1 MARFVSAS
9 IFFEAATMASQLA
22 ATCGATCDRRI
33 ARSEQFKQWIEKTA
47 TAQNAVSAQYVFE
60 SCSLL
65 TVAVAFIA
73 TWPLCLY
80 INSKAHTFLHHT
92 LRRVDATASTEQHRR
107 KHRPVPVSDPSSS
120 QESKFRKIRDLVGGA
135 LRSVSAQRRR
145 LLAWTLV
152 VVVTFV
158 PRCVVSVLTAYASIN
173 SEKSSACNQCE
184 SCQPD
189 VVLINTWLGLLPEL
203 HILITAGSEPI
214 ALAFSLYCML
224 SGKDRDLL
232 RTGRLRAEDNEAAA
246 LGLIGRGMHID
257 LPVTHAVSAEA
268 AAAAAPQGA
277 HEWRPSAEV
286 APRRS
291 AQDSGRH
298 SAQDSG
304 RHSARDSGRNSLEVA
319 AEVQ

>member
-9 IFFEAATMASQLA
+9 IFFEAATMGSQLA

-33 ARSEQFKQWIEKTA
+33 ARSEQFKLWIDKAA

-73 TWPLCLY
+73 TRPLCLY

-92 LRRVDATASTEQHRR
+92 LKRVDATASTEQHRR
-107 KHRPVPVSDPSSS
+107 KHRPAPDSDPSSS
-120 QESKFRKIRDLVGGA
+120 QESKSKFRKIRDLVGGA

-173 SEKSSACNQCE
+173 SEKSSACSQCE

-189 VVLINTWLGLLPEL
+189 VTLINTWLGLLPEL

-214 ALAFSLYCML
+214 ALAFSLYSML

-298 SAQDSG
+298 SA
-304 RHSARDSGRNSLEVA
+304 RDSGRNSLEVV

>member
-9 IFFEAATMASQLA
+9 TFFEASAMSAELA

-33 ARSEQFKQWIEKTA
+33 ARSAQFKQWIDKA
-47 TAQNAVSAQYVFE
+47 ASAQNAVSAQYVFE

-73 TWPLCLY
+73 AWPLCLY

-92 LRRVDATASTEQHRR
+92 LRRVDATSATEQHRR
-107 KHRPVPVSDPSSS
+107 KLRPTPGSSPSSS
-120 QESKFRKIRDLVGGA
+120 EESKSKFRKIRDLVGGA

-145 LLAWTLV
+145 IIAWSLV

-173 SEKSSACNQCE
+173 SENSIACKQCE
-184 SCQPD
+184 SCQRD

-203 HILITAGSEPI
+203 HILITAFSEPI
-214 ALAFSLYCML
+214 ALAISLYCML
-224 SGKDRDLL
+224 SGKDREIL
-232 RTGRLRAEDNEAAA
+232 RTGRLPAEDGEAAA

-257 LPVTHAVSAEA
+257 LPVVHATSATA
-268 AAAAAPQGA
+268 AAATHSGR
-277 HEWRPSAEV
+277 EWRPSAEV
-286 APRRS
+286 TPRRS
-291 AQDSGRH
+291 DQDSGRH
-298 SAQDSG
+298 SAQDCG
-304 RHSARDSGRNSLEVA
+304 RDSLEVV